1 MYSFHV
7 SWFHYNAMSIS
18 GMYML
23 NSENFSQE
31 KIHESLDMI
40 FVDRKNQ
47 FRELS
52 QVLLPENASNSMLT
66 WKEFI
71 LNFSLDVESAFET
84 WSGQTPLSVNSP
96 QKALTILRQLSRD
109 GASLNLLVHRLNMS
123 YNLSTEFKSIY
134 KRLK

>member
-1 MYSFHV
+1 MT
-7 SWFHYNAMSIS
+7 MS

-23 NSENFSQE
+23 NSEDYTQE
-31 KIHESLDMI
+31 KIHEALDMM

-52 QVLLPENASNSMLT
+52 QVLLPENASDTMST

-71 LNFSLDVESAFET
+71 LNFCLDVESAFET
-84 WSGQTPLSVNSP
+84 WSGQTPLTVNSP
-96 QKALTILRQLSRD
+96 QKALTILRQLGRD
-109 GASLNLLVHRLNMS
+109 GASLNLLIHRLNMS

>member
-1 MYSFHV
+1 
-7 SWFHYNAMSIS
+7 MSIS

-23 NSENFSQE
+23 NSEEYSQE
-31 KIHESLDMI
+31 KIHESLDMM

-52 QVLLPENASNSMLT
+52 QVLLPENTSNTMPT

-84 WSGQTPLSVNSP
+84 WSGESPLSVNSP

-123 YNLSTEFKSIY
+123 YNISTEFKSIY

>member
-1 MYSFHV
+1 
-7 SWFHYNAMSIS
+7 MSIS

-23 NSENFSQE
+23 NSEEYSQE
-31 KIHESLDMI
+31 KIHEALDMM

-52 QVLLPENASNSMLT
+52 QVLLPENTSNTMPT

-84 WSGQTPLSVNSP
+84 WSVESPLSVNSP

-123 YNLSTEFKSIY
+123 YNISTEFKSIY

>member
-1 MYSFHV
+1 
-7 SWFHYNAMSIS
+7 MSIS

-23 NSENFSQE
+23 NSEEYSQE
-31 KIHESLDMI
+31 KIHESLDMM

-52 QVLLPENASNSMLT
+52 QVLLPETTSNTMPT

-84 WSGQTPLSVNSP
+84 WSGESPLSVNSP

>member
-1 MYSFHV
+1 
-7 SWFHYNAMSIS
+7 MSIS

-23 NSENFSQE
+23 NSEEYVQE
-31 KIHESLDMI
+31 KIHESLDMMFI
-40 FVDRKNQ
+40 DRKNQ
-47 FRELS
+47 FRELA
-52 QVLLPENASNSMLT
+52 QVLLPENASETMPT

-71 LNFSLDVESAFET
+71 LNFSLDVESAIET
-84 WSGQTPLSVNSP
+84 WSGKSALSVNSP
-96 QKALTILRQLSRD
+96 QKSLTILRQLGRD

>member
-1 MYSFHV
+1 
-7 SWFHYNAMSIS
+7 MSIS

-23 NSENFSQE
+23 NSEEYSQG
-31 KIHESLDMI
+31 KIHESLDMM

-52 QVLLPENASNSMLT
+52 QVLLPENTSNTMPT

-84 WSGQTPLSVNSP
+84 WSGESPLSVNSP

-123 YNLSTEFKSIY
+123 YNISTEFKSIY

>member
-1 MYSFHV
+1 MYSFYV
-7 SWFHYNAMSIS
+7 SWFHYFAMSIS

-23 NSENFSQE
+23 NSENYSQE

>member
-1 MYSFHV
+1 
-7 SWFHYNAMSIS
+7 MSIS

-23 NSENFSQE
+23 NSEEYSQE
-31 KIHESLDMI
+31 KIHESLDMM

-52 QVLLPENASNSMLT
+52 QVLLPENTSNTMPT

-84 WSGQTPLSVNSP
+84 WSGESPLSVNSP

>member
-1 MYSFHV
+1 
-7 SWFHYNAMSIS
+7 MSLS

-23 NSENFSQE
+23 NSEHYTQE
-31 KIHESLDMI
+31 KIHQALDMLYL
-40 FVDRKNQ
+40 DRKNQ

-52 QVLLPENASNSMLT
+52 SVLLPENASNTMST
-66 WKEFI
+66 WKEFV

-84 WSGQTPLSVNSP
+84 WSGQTPLSVSSP

-109 GASLNLLVHRLNMS
+109 KTSMNQLVHLLNMA
-123 YNLSTEFKSIY
+123 YNLSTEFKEIY

>member
-1 MYSFHV
+1 
-7 SWFHYNAMSIS
+7 MSIS

-23 NSENFSQE
+23 NSEDYSQE
-31 KIHESLDMI
+31 KIHESLDMM

-52 QVLLPENASNSMLT
+52 QVLLPENTSNTMPT

-84 WSGQTPLSVNSP
+84 WSGESPLSVNSP

-109 GASLNLLVHRLNMS
+109 GASLNLLIHRLNMS

>member
-1 MYSFHV
+1 
-7 SWFHYNAMSIS
+7 MSIS

-23 NSENFSQE
+23 NSEEYSQE
-31 KIHESLDMI
+31 KIHEALDMI

-52 QVLLPENASNSMLT
+52 QVLLPENTSNTMPT

-84 WSGQTPLSVNSP
+84 WSGESPLSVNSP

>member
-1 MYSFHV
+1 
-7 SWFHYNAMSIS
+7 MSIS

-23 NSENFSQE
+23 NSEEYVQE
-31 KIHESLDMI
+31 KIHESLDMMFI
-40 FVDRKNQ
+40 DRKNQ
-47 FRELS
+47 FRELA
-52 QVLLPENASNSMLT
+52 QVLLPENASETMPT

-84 WSGQTPLSVNSP
+84 WSGKSSLSVNSP
-96 QKALTILRQLSRD
+96 QKSLTILRQLGRD

>member
-1 MYSFHV
+1 
-7 SWFHYNAMSIS
+7 MSIS

-23 NSENFSQE
+23 NSEEYSQE
-31 KIHESLDMI
+31 KIHEALDMM

-52 QVLLPENASNSMLT
+52 QVLLPENTSNTMPT

-84 WSGQTPLSVNSP
+84 WSGESPLSVNSP

-109 GASLNLLVHRLNMS
+109 GASLNLLIHRLNMS